1 MGPCRVGR
9 VVLHSQ
15 PSSPSRSS
23 LSRPP
28 HPPPCPNRLSESVAI
43 SGTGAGNSVGLPKT
57 LHHLWATL
65 GRMQNAPHSCDPE
78 ALDSQPH
85 LLEETHLGVRP
96 QAGPVISSLHPPGG
110 FIALPQWGE
119 KQGPKSI
126 SGTPNSFLPCNGVTL
141 GPGHSTGSL
150 NRTPCSYMIRYSLGS
165 AWPKLLKLN

>member
-28 HPPPCPNRLSESVAI
+28 CPPPCPNRLSESFAI
-43 SGTGAGNSVGLPKT
+43 SGTGAGNYVALPKT
-57 LHHLWATL
+57 LHHLWATP

-78 ALDSQPH
+78 ALDTQPH
-85 LLEETHLGVRP
+85 RLEETHLGVRLQP
-96 QAGPVISSLHPPGG
+96 ALSSAPSTHLEALLLHPS
-110 FIALPQWGE
+110 GE
-119 KQGPKSI
+119 RSKAP
-126 SGTPNSFLPCNGVTL
+126 GTPNSFLPYNGVTL

-150 NRTPCSYMIRYSLGS
+150 TEHHALI
-165 AWPKLLKLN
+165 